1 MSARPWAAL
10 PIAISVVILAACG
23 SDTESPSTKD
33 VAFLA
38 AVKHEH
44 VPTEDGDIFATAK
57 TVCREMREQGR
68 TAADEVTAVAAI
80 PAPPNTASPLYTG
93 DEARKIVNQAI
104 TFYCPEFNSQTTN

>member
-1 MSARPWAAL
+1 MSARLLAAL
-10 PIAISVVILAACG
+10 PIAISIAVLTACG

-38 AVKHEH
+38 AVKHEQ

-68 TAADEVTAVAAI
+68 TAADEVKTVAAI
-80 PAPPNTASPLYTG
+80 PATTSSPLYTS

-104 TFYCPEFNSQTTN
+104 TFYCPEFNDQATN